1 MAARK
6 LKVST
11 TGYKENSKDKNL
23 KELYVPSP
31 NLTMTNVSKRV
42 KATPVYENGGY
53 GMPITMMPGV
63 PTYSFPGAMGVI
75 EEKFANGGDISVP
88 DLRRVTI
95 NALPKAQS
103 IGELKEQALQRDWN
117 RQQARAWDPNELNGA
132 QEVPTDNVAVKP
144 MTIAPPAKNLPK
156 KSKEQIAKEA
166 AVKTNKKAQNDPTTW
181 LADHPEYTLDSD
193 GNPVLRTM
201 MEQAAPEELK
211 SGDIKQAKEEFVK
224 DLNSD
229 PLQQS
234 LGTASLD
241 NPVTNAAAERY
252 ADYTVNN
259 IDPGKTEDQ
268 MFRGY
273 MAPTTRDFYQPNNAS
288 NTVRGAAALG
298 ATAAGVAGLSAGI
311 TALPVLGEAAY
322 AWGAANPFISATGA
336 ALTSSPTWAPGLSMA
351 NALNAGFITHGVS
364 QLPETYKAWDNAI
377 NNGGSYL
384 DATGQTLLNS
394 LDFLGVGELKAPGI
408 LDDIIKTS
416 IKEATAVGADP
427 TKVFVENLGKQGV
440 IKPEAIAGFTKE
452 QWQEA
457 AKFLE
462 RRQFVKQLQKNK
474 LIGQGV
480 KPEDINY
487 FARFNDRTN
496 RLTQNAL
503 NADAT
508 LYRGVRG
515 NKPHAGYQEYTGREY
530 DMMKPAWG
538 NEISE
543 YENMVRAGVDFENPL
558 SIAEYQATHV
568 PMESYGYRSGMPD
581 MGKVDAIYATS
592 EPSNYYGDY
601 LFEMKLPRDY
611 SKGNFKDWYDKYFKE
626 QRYLHDD
633 IWGAEE
639 KAGRSIYD
647 YVPPTNKEI
656 PLRLSRSGYP
666 IVIGKKGEKLLSV
679 NKDFPFTDLKR
690 LNTDPA
696 YAKAFDE
703 YREAVRNGY
712 HTGWI
717 NDELDLTSLYR
728 IEPKGSSFP
737 TYANPNDLRY
747 TEWSS
752 GLDNFLE
759 NPSYANDLMQHPDIY
774 KTFVDPKTG
783 ERNVGMFYPQSTEGN
798 WWTTINPDKKALSG
812 VFLNKGA
819 TQVLEVKVPKKILPN
834 YEAHKVSGWAGSPHP
849 DKPEWILP
857 SEWRSKAKI
866 TEWDPSKK
874 KIMSPFLKE
883 SESPEYLNSL
893 QNEYNSLTEKGVEN
907 LTQDELLKTLDLEAK
922 LNKAGETLGA
932 AGETSNW
939 GAKRGTDFVKTE
951 HEDLANTIDELR
963 ADRIKFW
970 ETPKGKARLEAVIE
984 NTPELKAGG
993 LTVDDYIAGM
1003 RSMTNENRTA
1013 VNQLTKADEILSAQE
1028 NLIDEFEN
1036 IKFLEQQTGMQSP
1049 NGMTEQYLQDELAKL
1064 QKQLDDLKIDFEGLS
1079 INNKYVD
1086 NAFMNRQGA
1095 ININIG
1101 KSRNPTNVPNP
1112 YTKFT
1117 TGVGQ
1122 YFTIADARRVI
1133 QHELGHYVQRGVQT
1147 NLDKELK
1154 GLELLDNEAG
1164 NLFSSAKGSSSDT
1177 QAYDAIFNKT
1187 NEYFKRARKYF
1198 NTGGKGQEKLP
1209 FLEEVRAD
1217 MLEKGIIK
1225 NLGDDITEGMIKQ
1238 HYSNYMLESHGGKY
1252 PLRIYDIM
1260 KNNPK
1265 NFKLLNNVMNKMPVA
1280 IIGTGVGLQMMGG
1293 DEEGQVLPQK
1303 KRGGGIKNVDF
1314 LASRN
1319 KGIINSLPKAQ
1330 TGVDWEA
1337 VKNPE
1342 LAAKAQAMGHETIAD
1357 YRNSNWGYGKNMQR
1371 PPVINEDLRSR
1382 LMAQQEISS
1391 LEKQQMFPGRGA
1403 ALGIGLDTQLPKP
1416 VSLKTLPNKRK
1427 TFLNMPMD
1435 NRQMPALEEI
1445 FKLQKP
1451 EQSGVGRFLGN
1462 PNAKAAPLGFEEEV
1476 NKYFGNPMDKAY
1488 AISEAFAG
1496 EGEDPVDNFRHPMAG
1511 MYTQQAIKDKVGIPF
1526 IGDALGFLGSNA
1538 MGIGHELG
1546 TMFKDERDWGVKLR
1560 EAGEDTFNNFTGS
1573 LMGLLPG
1580 TQEDKQNM
1588 LYNLSSGNWLPDG
1601 VVWNEDKNQNM
1612 YFKDENGNVTRRSPS
1627 EMLNSISYEK
1637 QGGATKRV
1645 TIKSLPK
1652 NWKSR

>member
-31 NLTMTNVSKRV
+31 NLTMTNVNRPV
-42 KATPVYENGGY
+42 KATPVYDNGGY

-88 DLRRVTI
+88 DLRRVRI

-103 IGELKEQALQRDWN
+103 TGELKEQALQRDWN

-132 QEVPTDNVAVKP
+132 QEVPTDNVVVKP
-144 MTIAPPAKNLPK
+144 MAIAPPAKNPPK

-166 AVKTNKKAQNDPTTW
+166 AVKTNKKAQNDPTLW
-181 LADHPEYTLDSD
+181 LLEHPEYTLDAD

-427 TKVFVENLGKQGV
+427 AKVFVENLGKQGI
-440 IKPEAIAGFTKE
+440 IKPEAISSFTKE

-462 RRQFVKQLQKNK
+462 RRQFVKQLQKDK
-474 LIGQGV
+474 LIGEGV
-480 KPEDINY
+480 KPADVNY
-487 FARFNDRTN
+487 FARFNDRVN

-503 NADAT
+503 DADAT

-515 NKPHAGYQEYTGREY
+515 DKPHAGYQEYTGMEY

-568 PMESYGYRSGMPD
+568 PMESYGYRAGMPD

-592 EPSNYYGDY
+592 EPSDYYGNY

-611 SKGNFKDWYDKYFKE
+611 NKGNFKDWYDKYFKE

-728 IEPKGSSFP
+728 IEPKGASFP
-737 TYANPNDLRY
+737 TYVDPNDLRY
-747 TEWSS
+747 TEWS
-752 GLDNFLE
+752 GDLNNFLQ
-759 NPSYANDLMQHPDIY
+759 NPSYANELMQHPDIY

-783 ERNVGMFYPQSTEGN
+783 KRNVGTFYPQSTEGN

-883 SESPEYLNSL
+883 SESPEYLNIL

-907 LTQDELLKTLDLEAK
+907 LTQDELLKALDLEAK
-922 LNKAGETLGA
+922 LNKAGDTSGEILDA
-932 AGETSNW
+932 AQNSNTPKNL
-939 GAKRGTDFVKTE
+939 AKQDIKSS
-951 HEDLANTIDELR
+951 HSDLANLTDELR
-963 ADRIKFW
+963 RYRTKFW
-970 ETPKGKARLEAVIE
+970 QSPIGKARLEAVIE
-984 NTPELKAGG
+984 NTPELKAAN
-993 LTVDDYIAGM
+993 LTVDDYIRNV
-1003 RSMTNENRTA
+1003 RSMSVDNRDA
-1013 VNQLTKADEILSAQE
+1013 VSDLLRAKSISEELKSEAKRLEEMEFLEKETGMTHPDQYMMNSLRERVKMLKQEFDDEM
-1028 NLIDEFEN
+1028 DEFYSRRVN
-1036 IKFLEQQTGMQSP
+1036 STHK
-1049 NGMTEQYLQDELAKL
+1049 
-1064 QKQLDDLKIDFEGLS
+1064 
-1079 INNKYVD
+1079 D
-1086 NAFMNRQGA
+1086 NAYMAREQPQVTSAPGT
-1095 ININIG
+1095 INLEKAGVNKNTHFIIG
-1101 KSRNPTNVPNP
+1101 I
-1112 YTKFT
+1112 
-1117 TGVGQ
+1117 GQ
-1122 YFTIADARRVI
+1122 TYDLNQAERVLN
-1133 QHELGHYVQRGVQT
+1133 HELGHLIQRGVMT
-1147 NLDKELK
+1147 NLDKELQ
-1154 GLELLDNEAG
+1154 GLDLLKSEASD
-1164 NLFSSAKGSSSDT
+1164 LFSSANKKPS
-1177 QAYDAIFNKT
+1177 YFEDALN
-1187 NEYFKRARKYF
+1187 YFK
-1198 NTGGKGQEKLP
+1198 GGSEGKEKLP
-1209 FLEEVRAD
+1209 FLEEVRSD
-1217 MLEKGIIK
+1217 MLQKGIIK
-1225 NLGDDITEGMIKQ
+1225 DFGDPITEGMIRQ
-1238 HYSNYMLESHGGKY
+1238 HYANYMIEGRSHKAA
-1252 PLRIYDIM
+1252 LRIYDIM

-1546 TMFKDERDWGVKLR
+1546 TMFKDERDWDVKLR